1 MRSLIVVLAIL
12 TLLGCAPTSLNIQHL
27 QLSAGNAPLATGE
40 SPVIVLDGIDI
51 PDYLLRDELLYRE
64 SEFTVRYDAARRWAE
79 PLDLGIQRVLGRR
92 LESILDTQRVIL
104 FPDATARPADWQ
116 LRVTIEE
123 FEAVN
128 GTVRIAAEGRWEQEN
143 GDRIIRE
150 SVVYE
155 DSLPLASNS
164 GDDIAKAMSELLW
177 TFAEELA
184 AGIAEVAPASAM
196 PAAVGAQTDRN
207 TNIETVIETVSE
219 TPPQ

>member
-1 MRSLIVVLAIL
+1 MRSLIVVLVIL
-12 TLLGCAPTSLNIQHL
+12 TLQGCAPTSLNIQHL
-27 QLSAGNAPLATGE
+27 QLSAGNAPMAVGE

-128 GTVRIAAEGRWEQEN
+128 GVVRIAAEGRWEQEN
-143 GDRIIRE
+143 GDSIIRE

-155 DSLPLASNS
+155 DTLPLDSTS
-164 GDDIAKAMSELLW
+164 GDDIAKAMSKLLW

-184 AGIAEVAPASAM
+184 AGIAEVAPAAT
-196 PAAVGAQTDRN
+196 VGAQTGRN
-207 TNIETVIETVSE
+207 TNVETVIETVSE